1 MRFSSCE
8 MEGAGATEIEESVK
22 TNQLFF
28 SKASELRFTCDRGIV
43 ARYSIKFV
51 FRIIND
57 TRGRTGVTYLKYK
70 HFSSLP
76 VQMTARLH

>member
-43 ARYSIKFV
+43 ARCSIKFV

-57 TRGRTGVTYLKYK
+57 TRGRTGVTYLKYANISVHCK
-70 HFSSLP
+70 HK
-76 VQMTARLH
+76 